1 MGMVNNDNKTYLTT
15 HDGRRT
21 RRVKGK
27 EKQNK
32 KKEKSH
38 NDKDRERQDKIS
50 QILYTKKKAQKNLRQ
65 CQLEDFG

>member
-27 EKQNK
+27 EKQNRQRTRRK
-32 KKEKSH
+32 KKPIMTKTE
-38 NDKDRERQDKIS
+38 RETR
-50 QILYTKKKAQKNLRQ
+50 
-65 CQLEDFG
+65 

>member
-27 EKQNK
+27 EKQNRQRTRRK
-32 KKEKSH
+32 KKPIMTKT
-38 NDKDRERQDKIS
+38 ERDKIKYRKFYI
-50 QILYTKKKAQKNLRQ
+50 QKKKRRKI
-65 CQLEDFG
+65 